1 MSKYITQRNDI
12 STYLEFSNLQIAS
25 EAFIG
30 DSQSKE
36 PGTIIA
42 GDIFERDNLI
52 DGNKHTSKH
61 RVRLGAPLAKNSIT
75 ISGAARKHNT
85 QTNTP
90 K

>member
-36 PGTIIA
+36 PGTIIS
-42 GDIFERDNLI
+42 GKYFE
-52 DGNKHTSKH
+52 SK
-61 RVRLGAPLAKNSIT
+61 L
-75 ISGAARKHNT
+75 
-85 QTNTP
+85 
-90 K
+90 